1 MDVMEMLTDLRQERK
16 QIDEV
21 IFGLERLA
29 ANRGKRLG
37 RPPTWMAVVKTR
49 GRPPGSKNQH
59 RAGLKLQLLQI
70 DPLPAAI

>member
-1 MDVMEMLTDLRQERK
+1 MDVMEMLTDLRQERQ

-37 RPPTWMAVVKTR
+37 RPPTWMTVVKTR

-59 RAGLKLQLLQI
+59 RAGLKPKLLQI
-70 DPLPAAI
+70 DPLPEAI